1 ACTRQTCLLARF
13 HPCSARCSSSSVRTA
28 RRAKALAI
36 GSSGSASS
44 RCASARS
51 RRHDRDASRGACLE
65 PPAGRRAA
73 VGVRQLQP
81 GRDRGELS
89 GRVVGN
95 HRHRLQDPV
104 RPVGAYARH
113 RPPPPGDALHDRP
126 RPPALPDRDPGRAP
140 RRRRGAADR
149 HGARRQPLPPL
160 AAAPAPLLRRAQIAA
175 PGPGAERLRRLGD
188 RRPAPAIGDPGRNPA
203 LRPRRASQR
212 YRQDRAPCDLDEG
225 PRLGLH
231 PRQPPSLPRAL
242 RPGLH
247 LDPALI
253 GVNKNFFAGSLDS
266 KVTLETKTFNAGG
279 DAVTAILSDSI
290 DATFVGPNPTVNAFA
305 QSHGQAIRVVAGAT
319 SGGALL
325 VVKPS
330 IKSPAE
336 LKGKKI
342 ADPQL
347 GATQDVAL
355 RWYLKSQGLNAGSAG
370 GGDVSVVPQDNAQT
384 LTAFKQGQIAGAWLP
399 EPWAS
404 RLVVEGGAKV
414 LVDER
419 DLWPQGRFVT
429 TNLIV
434 RSDFLAAHP

>member
-1 ACTRQTCLLARF
+1 M
-13 HPCSARCSSSSVRTA
+13 
-28 RRAKALAI
+28 
-36 GSSGSASS
+36 
-44 RCASARS
+44 
-51 RRHDRDASRGACLE
+51 
-65 PPAGRRAA
+65 
-73 VGVRQLQP
+73 
-81 GRDRGELS
+81 
-89 GRVVGN
+89 N
-95 HRHRLQDPV
+95 RLKTL
-104 RPVGAYARH
+104 G
-113 RPPPPGDALHDRP
+113 L
-126 RPPALPDRDPGRAP
+126 
-140 RRRRGAADR
+140 GAAM
-149 HGARRQPLPPL
+149 LL
-160 AAAPAPLLRRAQIAA
+160 AAACGAASAGAPSDDSPLTL
-175 PGPGAERLRRLGD
+175 RLGFF
-188 RRPAPAIGDPGRNPA
+188 PNLTHA
-203 LRPRRASQR
+203 
-212 YRQDRAPCDLDEG
+212 
-225 PRLGLH
+225 
-231 PRQPPSLPRAL
+231 
-242 RPGLH
+242 
-247 LDPALI
+247 PALI

-355 RWYLKSQGLNAGSAG
+355 RWYLKSQRLNADAAG

-384 LTAFKQGQIAGAWLP
+384 LTAFKQGQIDGAWLP

-419 DLWPQGRFVT
+419 DLWPQGKFVT

-434 RSDFLAAHP
+434 RSDFLAAHPKRIKALLEGLYQSVAYLNSNGSESQSLTNDAVGQITGKKLAAGVISAAWSHLSFSIDPLASTLKASADHAHSVGLLPSTDLKGLYDLTLLNQVLASHREQAVPGL